1 MNKFG
6 TTNPKQVHHI
16 KIPRVFKI
24 FQQTLNIEN
33 EWAVFKK
40 NLWNHK
46 YKVSILTTILFYPFY
61 NEKLQRIMN
70 YYRIILNTR
79 IEDTLSKEKP
89 ITQVGQG
96 FLKHFVVNALKDE
109 YVKEGG
115 LVYVQDLI
123 KERRIIDGSV
133 QMLLATIKEKE
144 FLDMV
149 KQEGKIL
156 GQDLLK
162 DKDIQKDLATLTIDT
177 LKDPVVKFELLDQC
191 RVTQIQPEIK
201 KSIGELF
208 NDVFGEPRV
217 QQSMKKLLEDGMTK
231 IMAEQDT
238 VDKARVFMYN
248 LANSEMNSKELAN
261 KSLLEMMVNRT
272 MHKCK
277 KDLDLEYKRFI
288 KLNQQNNNTEY
299 YRKNDVYNP
308 ELQPDASHI
317 DRDLVKNKGF

>member
-6 TTNPKQVHHI
+6 TNPVQFHTI
-16 KIPRVFKI
+16 KIPRFFKI

-40 NLWNHK
+40 NVWNHK
-46 YKVSILTTILFYPFY
+46 FKVSLLTSILFYPFY
-61 NEKLQRIMN
+61 NEKLWKIMN
-70 YYRIILNTR
+70 YYRIIFNTK

-109 YVKEGG
+109 HVKEGG
-115 LVYVQDLI
+115 QVYVQDLI
-123 KERRIIDGSV
+123 KERRIIDASV

-156 GQDLLK
+156 GLDLLK
-162 DKDIQKDLATLTIDT
+162 DKDIQKDLATLTLDT
-177 LKDPVVKFELLDQC
+177 LKDPVVKFEMLDQC
-191 RVTQIQPEIK
+191 RVTLIQPEIK

-208 NDVFGEPRV
+208 TDVFAEPRV
-217 QQSMKKLLEDGMTK
+217 QFAMKSLLEDGFTK

-248 LANSEMNSKELAN
+248 LAHSEMNSQELAN
-261 KSLLEMMVNRT
+261 KSLLEVMVSRA
-272 MHKCK
+272 MHKNK
-277 KDLDLEYKRFI
+277 KDLDLEYNRFI
-288 KLNQQNNNTEY
+288 KLNEQRNNKDSYQKE
-299 YRKNDVYNP
+299 DIYNP

-317 DRDLVKNKGF
+317 DRVLGKSKGF